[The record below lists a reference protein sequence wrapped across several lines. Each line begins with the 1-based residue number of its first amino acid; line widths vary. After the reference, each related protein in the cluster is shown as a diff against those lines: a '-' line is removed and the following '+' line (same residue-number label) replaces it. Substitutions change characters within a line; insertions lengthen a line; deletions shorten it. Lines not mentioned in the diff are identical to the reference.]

1 MVVAHHRTTDPLLV
15 QSPDGSAIASKQCDA
30 LRGSHYRALCHSR
43 CEYPADEG
51 LPIVSALTIP
61 AVLSLSAK
69 AIGAFLGA
77 QLGSRDAVRQSYE
90 VASGG

>member
-1 MVVAHHRTTDPLLV
+1 MLFAA
-15 QSPDGSAIASKQCDA
+15 AIIVLYATVDVST
-30 LRGSHYRALCHSR
+30 L
-43 CEYPADEG
+43 PMMG